1 MLSSM
6 KLVIFSYLWLM
17 VSSRELPPAM
27 ADVVEAYVAAQK
39 GEKDDLRDAAMSLRK
54 ALKDQPEEVKMA
66 VLEALK
72 LPTDLIND
80 VTSRPENP
88 ETPLQLRV
96 PYGTVAEVE
105 ALCILGSSLNPKD
118 DSQYAS
124 PVVMAASKGKKAMV
138 DVFLRFGAN
147 LYDSDRLG
155 KTALH
160 FAVIRL
166 HPEVIMTLNAY
177 SRGSSDW
184 LDLQDDFGDTA
195 LHAAARAGLTDTAK
209 LLVKL
214 GAEKNLQNED
224 GRSPLDL
231 AVANAHKDTAE
242 ELKEMGCRETYFK
255 GVRDLA
261 RGTKKMLQEGPLAY
275 MIGKGDQAW

>member
-27 ADVVEAYVAAQK
+27 ADLVEAYVAAQK
-39 GEKDDLRDAAMSLRK
+39 GEKDDLRVAAMSLRK
-54 ALKDQPEEVKMA
+54 ALKDESEEVKMA

-80 VTSRPENP
+80 VTSRPETP
-88 ETPLQLRV
+88 ETPLQKHI

-105 ALCILGSSLNPKD
+105 ALCILGSSLDPKD
-118 DSQYAS
+118 DSGYAS

-138 DVFLRFGAN
+138 DVLLRFGAN

-177 SRGSSDW
+177 SRGSSGW

-231 AVANAHKDTAE
+231 AKKHQDTAT
-242 ELKEMGCRETYFK
+242 ELKEMGCHETYFK

-261 RGTKKMLQEGPLAY
+261 RGTKKMLEEGPLAY
-275 MIGKGDQAW
+275 MFDKGDQAW

>member
-1 MLSSM
+1 M
-6 KLVIFSYLWLM
+6 
-17 VSSRELPPAM
+17 
-27 ADVVEAYVAAQK
+27 
-39 GEKDDLRDAAMSLRK
+39 
-54 ALKDQPEEVKMA
+54 
-66 VLEALK
+66 
-72 LPTDLIND
+72 
-80 VTSRPENP
+80 
-88 ETPLQLRV
+88 
-96 PYGTVAEVE
+96 AEVE

>member
-1 MLSSM
+1 M

>member
-1 MLSSM
+1 M
-6 KLVIFSYLWLM
+6 
-17 VSSRELPPAM
+17 
-27 ADVVEAYVAAQK
+27 
-39 GEKDDLRDAAMSLRK
+39 
-54 ALKDQPEEVKMA
+54 
-66 VLEALK
+66 
-72 LPTDLIND
+72 
-80 VTSRPENP
+80 
-88 ETPLQLRV
+88 
-96 PYGTVAEVE
+96 AEVE

-118 DSQYAS
+118 DSGYAS

-138 DVFLRFGAN
+138 DVLLRFGAN

-184 LDLQDDFGDTA
+184 LDVQDDFGDTA

-231 AVANAHKDTAE
+231 AKKHQDTAT
-242 ELKEMGCRETYFK
+242 ELKEMGCHETYFK

-261 RGTKKMLQEGPLAY
+261 RGTKKMLEKGPLAY